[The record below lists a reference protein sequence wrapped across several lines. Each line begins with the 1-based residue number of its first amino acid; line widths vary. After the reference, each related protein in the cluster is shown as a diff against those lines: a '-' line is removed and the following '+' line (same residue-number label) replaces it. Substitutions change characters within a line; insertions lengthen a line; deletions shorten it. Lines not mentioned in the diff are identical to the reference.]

1 MFKKQQ
7 TTKEPAIT
15 VENPSK
21 LRTLKGKVGYDELND
36 EIEKRTAGKRSI
48 QTMQISKEVE
58 STEKHGIQNM
68 EIDIEAEW

>member
-21 LRTLKGKVGYDELND
+21 LRTLKRKVGYDELNNK
-36 EIEKRTAGKRSI
+36 IEKRMAGKCSI
-48 QTMQISKEVE
+48 QTMRISKEVE